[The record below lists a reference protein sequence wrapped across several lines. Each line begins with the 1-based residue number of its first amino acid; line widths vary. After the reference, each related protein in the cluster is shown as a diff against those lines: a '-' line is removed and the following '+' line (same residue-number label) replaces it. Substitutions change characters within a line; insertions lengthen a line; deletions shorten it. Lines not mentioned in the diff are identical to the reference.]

1 MSRRAPGLVL
11 IGLPSFNVH
20 GGSGVSPPSQRSG
33 HAAVRVSSPATA
45 WSGRRA
51 RPLRAVSGETDKATR
66 RRVVDEFGRD
76 TVKALVN
83 YGVFSEGFDAPKT
96 PYAGSTRVRGRLR
109 SE

>member
-20 GGSGVSPPSQRSG
+20 GGRAFHVQAREAVT
-33 HAAVRVSSPATA
+33 AAVRVSSPATA